1 MKKEQLANLFTKRL
15 HAELMLFQAAML
27 RKEKEEIYAEA
38 YKIEAYASLYEILIE
53 QAGRMTK
60 KLLDKLVYLQY
71 GILETFYQGWLKWED
86 SSYVEMKEY
95 VEDEIKVRSQREET
109 DERKEQ

>member
-1 MKKEQLANLFTKRL
+1 MKKEQLAIYFTKRL
-15 HAELMLFQAAML
+15 YTELMLFQAAML
-27 RKEKEEIYAEA
+27 KKEKEEIYAEA
-38 YKIEAYASLYEILIE
+38 YKIEAYASLYEILVE

-86 SSYVEMKEY
+86 SSYAELKEY
-95 VEDEIKVRSQREET
+95 VKYEIENRSFGESE
-109 DERKEQ
+109 

>member
-27 RKEKEEIYAEA
+27 RKEKEEIYGEA
-38 YKIEAYASLYEILIE
+38 YKIEAYASLYEILVE

-60 KLLDKLVYLQY
+60 RLLDKLVYLEY
-71 GILETFYQGWLKWED
+71 GILENFYQGWLKWED
-86 SSYVEMKEY
+86 SSYTELKEY
-95 VEDEIKVRSQREET
+95 VRYEIENHSFGKIG
-109 DERKEQ
+109 